1 MKPLTIL
8 PVFFLLL
15 TLSVRPLAYAGA
27 LDDFESASNPRTSS
41 SPQESTSS
49 DNNRHYDHDDD
60 SFANFLFELMMESF
74 WYASLMGGEISS
86 KRYVSTVESDGIK
99 PRNIGEPLI
108 PQYRFDFHYQ
118 DANAGIKST
127 DYRFEYGEGKFGIQL
142 RTTSMIEG
150 NNDDRLWLNQFHALY
165 RMSFGNHFG
174 INYGIGIAQLI
185 GNSRKTSL
193 SMSFPIYFHPS
204 EYFGLEMK
212 TGFHFF
218 QNADILDLDYSAIF
232 TQQMGSISIGY
243 RELVKAGLDI
253 TGPYV
258 GFSLHY

>member
-1 MKPLTIL
+1 MKPTSIL
-8 PVFFLLL
+8 PYLFLLL
-15 TLSVRPLAYAGA
+15 ALSVRPVVYAGA
-27 LDDFESASNPRTSS
+27 LDDFESASNP
-41 SPQESTSS
+41 PQQNTSS
-49 DNNRHYDHDDD
+49 DDNRHHDNDD
-60 SFANFLFELMMESF
+60 NSFANFIFEIMMETL
-74 WYASLMGGEISS
+74 WYASVMGGEMSS
-86 KRYVSTVESDGIK
+86 KRYVASVESHDIK

-118 DANAGIKST
+118 DANASITST
-127 DYRFEYGEGKFGIQL
+127 DYRFEYGEGKFGLQL

-150 NNDDRLWLNQFHALY
+150 NNDDRLRLNQFHALY

-174 INYGIGIAQLI
+174 MNYGVGFAQLI
-185 GNSRKTSL
+185 GNSRKTDL
-193 SMSFPIYFHPS
+193 SMSFPIYFHPT

-212 TGFHFF
+212 TGLHLF
-218 QNADILDLDYSAIF
+218 QNAAILDLDYSAIF
-232 TQQMGSISIGY
+232 THQMGSISVGY